1 MGSTTCMLFMA
12 VNQND
17 ITLPILDWMNDD
29 IWKLFEDA
37 RDNKSQIKLFDLS
50 GRHGCHFYDILN
62 IVERCNLKPL
72 KFLDIDI
79 LREESGTVLKDI
91 ELISAI
97 RSLTIVMDELL
108 KAVDPLY
115 CLPNGYK
122 NSKENMQEAFNKS
135 EIYHDVHLDS
145 YDREGLFII
154 LKPLLL
160 VMTDALANN
169 KVFVYIKWTA

>member
-1 MGSTTCMLFMA
+1 M
-12 VNQND
+12 
-17 ITLPILDWMNDD
+17 
-29 IWKLFEDA
+29 
-37 RDNKSQIKLFDLS
+37 S

-62 IVERCNLKPL
+62 VIERCNLKSL

-79 LREESGTVLKDI
+79 IEDESGTTFYGI
-91 ELISAI
+91 ELIPVI
-97 RSLTIVMDELL
+97 RSLTIVIDEFV

-122 NSKENMQEAFNKS
+122 NSKENMQEAVENS
-135 EIYHDVHLDS
+135 VIYHDVDLDS
-145 YDREGLFII
+145 YEEEGLFII
-154 LKPLLL
+154 LKSLLL